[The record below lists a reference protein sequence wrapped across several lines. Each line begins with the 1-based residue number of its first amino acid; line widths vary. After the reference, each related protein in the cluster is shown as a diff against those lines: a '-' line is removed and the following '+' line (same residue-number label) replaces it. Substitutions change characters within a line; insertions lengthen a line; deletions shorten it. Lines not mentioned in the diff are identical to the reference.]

1 MTHDVIISGACPVEL
16 NETQLDA
23 LKEVGNIGAGHAAT
37 ALAHLTGCKITMTV
51 PRVQLV
57 PLGQVADLVGGDEA
71 LVAAALQHFGG
82 EAQGS
87 ILVVLS
93 EPNARRLI
101 WMITSDE
108 ALLAQPLHA
117 QAERLR
123 HSVGVL
129 IVSYLSA
136 LSRFVGRRLEPSE
149 THVAV
154 DMAGAIID
162 AVLAEIS
169 QEADMALVI
178 ETEFRAPDPAGEQ
191 VAGHMLLLPS
201 LDSLKLILAALG
213 VD

>member
-1 MTHDVIISGACPVEL
+1 MEL
-16 NETQLDA
+16 SETQLDA

-37 ALAHLTGCKITMTV
+37 ALAHLTGRKIIMTV
-51 PRVQLV
+51 PRVRLV
-57 PLGQVADLVGGDEA
+57 PLGQVAELVGGDEA
-71 LVAAALQHFGG
+71 PVAAALQQFGG
-82 EAQGS
+82 EARGS

-93 EPNARRLI
+93 EPHTRRLI
-101 WMITSDE
+101 WMLTSDA
-108 ALLAQPLHA
+108 ALAARPLQDH
-117 QAERLR
+117 AERLR
-123 HSVGVL
+123 HSMGVL
-129 IVSYLSA
+129 IVSYLAA

-149 THVAV
+149 TQVAV
-154 DMAGAIID
+154 DMAGAIMD

-169 QEADMALVI
+169 QEADVALVI